1 MKRIDKILNHDLFIK
16 YTQRTKEHEKDRMF
30 CRHDLEHFLS
40 VARIAEILN
49 LKKKLKIK
57 KPYIYA
63 AALLHDVGR
72 FRQYEDG
79 TAHEKASAVLAPKI
93 LKDSGFDENETSVIV
108 DAILSHR
115 DKSVAEEESLRGILY
130 RADKLSRSCFACPA
144 QEQCNWKGKKKTKK
158 LRF

>member
-1 MKRIDKILNHDLFIK
+1 MKRIDEILNHDLFIK
-16 YTQRTKEHEKDRMF
+16 YTQRTKEHEKNRMF

-57 KPYIYA
+57 KSYIYA

-79 TAHEKASAVLAPKI
+79 MRMKRRVQCLHPK
-93 LKDSGFDENETSVIV
+93 
-108 DAILSHR
+108 
-115 DKSVAEEESLRGILY
+115 Y
-130 RADKLSRSCFACPA
+130 
-144 QEQCNWKGKKKTKK
+144 
-158 LRF
+158 

>member
-57 KPYIYA
+57 KPYI
-63 AALLHDVGR
+63 
-72 FRQYEDG
+72 
-79 TAHEKASAVLAPKI
+79 
-93 LKDSGFDENETSVIV
+93 
-108 DAILSHR
+108 
-115 DKSVAEEESLRGILY
+115 
-130 RADKLSRSCFACPA
+130 
-144 QEQCNWKGKKKTKK
+144 
-158 LRF
+158 